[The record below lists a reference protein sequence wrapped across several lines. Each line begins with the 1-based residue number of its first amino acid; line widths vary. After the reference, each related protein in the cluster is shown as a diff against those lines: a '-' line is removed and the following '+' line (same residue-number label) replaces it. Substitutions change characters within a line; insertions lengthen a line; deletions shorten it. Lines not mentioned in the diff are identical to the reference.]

1 MYRVPIMLRLPEKLH
16 ERLKAEAKEMG
27 ISLNEL
33 ICFRLAKPSDKTSEQ
48 IQSPC

>member
-1 MYRVPIMLRLPEKLH
+1 MYRVSLQLRLPEELH
-16 ERLKAEAKEMG
+16 KRLKAEAKEMG